1 MDERMKLGDAFERR
15 LLADFGMPPVG
26 RFRKLC
32 RSRVIFMRL
41 KFGIL
46 VHL

>member
-1 MDERMKLGDAFERR
+1 MKSDSPLEPQ

-26 RFRKLC
+26 RVRKLY
-32 RSRVIFMRL
+32 RGRVIFMRL